1 RIFSSDKTFY
11 AVFNSADGL
20 EASAPVMTKGF
31 RIGTVEK
38 VDLDLKTQN
47 IIVKISVQQEYP
59 VPRDSKA
66 KIGSTS
72 LLGGKDIELQFGQS
86 NEKFKNKDTIPTI
99 FEPSIIQ
106 MAGAEYSSLKG
117 KLSSFYRQLDAAL
130 EGINGVLSQKN
141 VTNLEATMANINSL
155 TTNLDILVKKES
167 ANISHVVGNLTELS
181 KSLRETAPKLNNT
194 IDNINKATATL
205 PPVIENA
212 ATAIE
217 SLSHTLQKIE
227 RGEGNIGKLVNDE
240 ALYQALDSTVVS
252 LQALI
257 TDIKLNPKRYVNIT
271 VFGRKSYVEKQADKA
286 AKKAEKQVAK
296 QE

>member
-1 RIFSSDKTFY
+1 
-11 AVFNSADGL
+11 
-20 EASAPVMTKGF
+20 
-31 RIGTVEK
+31 
-38 VDLDLKTQN
+38 
-47 IIVKISVQQEYP
+47 
-59 VPRDSKA
+59 
-66 KIGSTS
+66 
-72 LLGGKDIELQFGQS
+72 
-86 NEKFKNKDTIPTI
+86 
-99 FEPSIIQ
+99 
-106 MAGAEYSSLKG
+106 
-117 KLSSFYRQLDAAL
+117 
-130 EGINGVLSQKN
+130 
-141 VTNLEATMANINSL
+141 
-155 TTNLDILVKKES
+155 
-167 ANISHVVGNLTELS
+167 
-181 KSLRETAPKLNNT
+181 
-194 IDNINKATATL
+194 ATL